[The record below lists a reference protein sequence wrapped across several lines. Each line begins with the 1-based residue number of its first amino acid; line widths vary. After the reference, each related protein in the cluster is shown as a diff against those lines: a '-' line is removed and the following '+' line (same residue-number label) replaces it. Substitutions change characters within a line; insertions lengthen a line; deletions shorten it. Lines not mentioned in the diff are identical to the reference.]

1 MGQNKTN
8 STMVVTTENDLL
20 QFDWIHRHRF
30 IQSDHLN
37 SICPD
42 EALNRQVEQII

>member
-1 MGQNKTN
+1 MEQYKTN
-8 STMVVTTENDLL
+8 STKAVTAENDLL

-42 EALNRQVEQII
+42 EVLNRQEEQII